1 MIVKFRSC
9 HICNQLSF
17 PGHFKKKK
25 KKLYLYIGT
34 QLESEV
40 VTYPSDP
47 PMARLLLN
55 TPTSRW
61 RCKSLP
67 SKKKT
72 GCDVGVV
79 WIVGF
84 FPCCLDCWFFEL
96 NEVSLFFFSGW
107 WACFFCW
114 FFQVGL
120 FEAHHPHQQ
129 NKISRIP
136 SQRFSWCLFSFSR
149 ESETLKQMGI
159 QLRVQTEVAAALV
172 FLSKKNQVWNK
183 PGDVPVFWRP

>member
-1 MIVKFRSC
+1 MIVKFRRC
-9 HICNQLSF
+9 HFSIRY
-17 PGHFKKKK
+17 HFHLKKKQ
-25 KKLYLYIGT
+25 KLYLYIGT

-67 SKKKT
+67 NKKT

-79 WIVGF
+79 WIVGCF
-84 FPCCLDCWFFEL
+84 FPCCFDCWFFEL
-96 NEVSLFFFSGW
+96 NEVSLFFLLVDDES
-107 WACFFCW
+107 CCW
-114 FFQVGL
+114 FFGVGL

-129 NKISRIP
+129 QNLRNSFPKVHDVVFILSGLGDSQQARSFNWGSRP
-136 SQRFSWCLFSFSR
+136 KL
-149 ESETLKQMGI
+149 L
-159 QLRVQTEVAAALV
+159 L
-172 FLSKKNQVWNK
+172 
-183 PGDVPVFWRP
+183 P

>member
-107 WACFFCW
+107 WACFFVDSFKLDC
-114 FFQVGL
+114 L
-120 FEAHHPHQQ
+120 RLIIHI
-129 NKISRIP
+129 NKTKSHEFLPKGFHDVCFHSLENRRLSNRWGFNWGSRP
-136 SQRFSWCLFSFSR
+136 KL
-149 ESETLKQMGI
+149 L
-159 QLRVQTEVAAALV
+159 L
-172 FLSKKNQVWNK
+172 
-183 PGDVPVFWRP
+183 P